1 MSAKRRILYLIH
13 NPAWTDCRIADV
25 LRARGCDIEYL
36 CHPHGD
42 PLPTVTDGY
51 AAMIVGGSEEGHAGE
66 PHRHPWVASELAF
79 IREAV
84 EAGMPFL
91 GICMGS
97 QLLAAAF
104 GGTVMARPDGL
115 TELGFYPIEATPEG
129 VDLFAGTSHFYQ
141 AHFEG
146 VFALPDDATLLA
158 RGHQFPVQAFRVG
171 ERAYGLQFH
180 PDYKLSS
187 VTHEALADEPYLARL
202 GVQSAHEQVR
212 LAPVYE
218 ASIQTWSERFVDH
231 WVGWTK
237 ANVAA

>member
-1 MSAKRRILYLIH
+1 MSTRRRVLYLIH

-25 LRARGCDIEYL
+25 LRGRGFDVEYL

-42 PLPTVTDGY
+42 PLPTSIDAY
-51 AAMIVGGSEEGHAGE
+51 AAMIVGGSDEGHAGE
-66 PHRHPWVASELAF
+66 PEGNAWVAREIAF

-115 TELGFYPIEATPEG
+115 TELGFYQIEATPDG

-141 AHFEG
+141 AHYEG
-146 VFALPDDATLLA
+146 VFALPDDAILLA
-158 RGHQFPVQAFRVG
+158 RGHQFPVQAFRIG
-171 ERAYGLQFH
+171 RHAYGLQFH

-187 VTHEALADEPYLARL
+187 VTHEALADEPYLARM

-218 ASIQTWSERFVDH
+218 ESIQSWSERFVDR
-231 WVGWTK
+231 WVG
-237 ANVAA
+237 AARESAAA